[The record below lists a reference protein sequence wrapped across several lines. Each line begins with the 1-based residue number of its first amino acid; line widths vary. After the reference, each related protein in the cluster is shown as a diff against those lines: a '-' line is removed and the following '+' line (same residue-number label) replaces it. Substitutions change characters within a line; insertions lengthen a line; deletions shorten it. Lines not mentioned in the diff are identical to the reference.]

1 MNFRNISSWAI
12 RNPVP
17 PIVLFVALLLAGIVS
32 FMQMDVN
39 DSPDVEFPFVNV
51 SISQP
56 GAAPTELETQVTQRV
71 EAAIR
76 GVNGVEEINSSVREG
91 NSNTFVQF
99 AIGTPVDRA
108 TNDVRDAISQIRGDL
123 PDGILEPQ
131 VVRAENGSQ
140 LAIFAVETSDMTLE
154 QLSWYVDN
162 QVAKQLLSIPGMSS
176 VDRYGGVNRE
186 IRVIL
191 NPAAIQAQGITAS
204 QVNQQLRQ
212 INLDSAGG
220 RAEIA
225 GSEQSVRVLGNAKG
239 AQQLGADPDR
249 APRRPRGQA
258 ERRRA
263 GHRQQQRAALDQ
275 QAQRP
280 PDFELRRVARQGRV
294 GRHHLRGDRE
304 EAARN
309 RKGFGRNDQVQPHLH
324 RSRFDHPAI

>member
-17 PIVLFVALLLAGIVS
+17 PIVFFVVLLIAGIVS
-32 FMQMDVN
+32 FMRMDVN

-91 NSNTFVQF
+91 SSNTFVQF

-123 PDGILEPQ
+123 PEGILEPQ
-131 VVRAENGSQ
+131 VVRAQGGSQ

-154 QLSWYVDN
+154 ELSWYVDN
-162 QVAKQLLSIPGMSS
+162 NVSKRLLGLPGMAS

-191 NPAAIQAQGITAS
+191 NPAAIQAQGVTAA

-212 INLDSAGG
+212 VNLDSPGG

-225 GSEQSVRVLGNAKG
+225 GSEQAVRVLGNADS
-239 AQQLGADPDR
+239 AQQL
-249 APRRPRGQA
+249 A
-258 ERRRA
+258 ERQIVLPGGRTVKLGDIAQVLDSNSEQRSISKLNGRQILSFGVSRA
-263 GHRQQQRAALDQ
+263 KGASDVSTY
-275 QAQRP
+275 QAV
-280 PDFELRRVARQGRV
+280 E
-294 GRHHLRGDRE
+294 
-304 EAARN
+304 
-309 RKGFGRNDQVQPHLH
+309 
-324 RSRFDHPAI
+324 